1 MAGEAK
7 QTKKLTKKQGQFHGI
22 WIRLRKSKAAM
33 LGLIIFGTIALIAI
47 LAGFMFDYETVVIAQ
62 NIDERLLPP
71 GGEHLLGTD
80 SYGRDILARV
90 VYGARISLIIGITTV
105 TVALSIGCLI
115 GALAGFYGGWLDN
128 IVMRIMDVFLSIPSL
143 LLAIAVV
150 ASLGPGIVNIM
161 IAVGVAIIPG
171 YSRVMRATILSI
183 RNKEYIE
190 AARAVGTGDFR
201 IIYRHILP
209 NSIGPVIVQATLGVG
224 DIIITAASLSFLGL
238 GIQPPAP
245 EWGAML
251 SEGREYIRYLPHLV
265 IFPGLSIMITVL
277 SLNLLGDGLR
287 DALDPRL
294 K

>member
-1 MAGEAK
+1 MAGEPK
-7 QTKKLTKKQGQFHGI
+7 VVKKQSQLYSI
-22 WIRLRKSKAAM
+22 WIRLKKNKSAM
-33 LGLIIFGTIALIAI
+33 LGLVIFSIIALFSIF
-47 LAGFMFDYETVVIAQ
+47 AGVLFDYDMVVIAQ
-62 NIDERLLPP
+62 NIDNRLLPP

-90 VYGARISLIIGITTV
+90 VYGARISLVIGIATV

-128 IVMRIMDVFLSIPSL
+128 IIMRIMDVFLSIPSL

-150 ASLGPGIVNIM
+150 ASLGPGIFNIM

-171 YSRVMRATILSI
+171 YSRVMRSTILSI
-183 RNKEYIE
+183 RNREFIE
-190 AARAVGTGDFR
+190 AARAVGTSDAR
-201 IIYRHILP
+201 IILRHILP

>member
-1 MAGEAK
+1 MAGERKAV
-7 QTKKLTKKQGQFHGI
+7 KKQSPLRGM
-22 WIRLRKSKAAM
+22 WVRLKKSKSAM
-33 LGLIIFGTIALIAI
+33 LGLVIFSIIVLIAI
-47 LAGFMFDYETVVIAQ
+47 FAGALFDYDTVVIAQ
-62 NIDERLLPP
+62 NIDNRLLAP
-71 GGEHLLGTD
+71 GGEHILGTD

-90 VYGARISLIIGITTV
+90 VYGARISLTIGVVTV
-105 TVALSIGCLI
+105 IVALSIGCVI

-128 IVMRIMDVFLSIPSL
+128 ITMRIMDVFLSIPSL

-150 ASLGPGIVNIM
+150 AALGTGIVNIM
-161 IAVGVAIIPG
+161 LAVGVAVIPG
-171 YSRVMRATILSI
+171 YARVMRSTILSI
-183 RNKEYIE
+183 RNREFIE
-190 AARAVGTGDFR
+190 AARAVGTSDFR
-201 IIYRHILP
+201 IIFRHILP

-251 SEGREYIRYLPHLV
+251 AEGREYIRYLPHLV
-265 IFPGLSIMITVL
+265 FFPGLSIMITVL